1 MIKMIKRNRSKTHV
15 HRWSYIILDD
25 EDDQEKEIKESK
37 PNLWFSAEA
46 EFEARKSEDNVLQE
60 V

>member
-1 MIKMIKRNRSKTHV
+1 MIKIIKRNKSKTHV

-46 EFEARKSEDNVLQE
+46 EFEAK
-60 V
+60 